1 MPIRASTGFE
11 TTLGCL
17 VDPGLAGLAVQLG
30 SVPGLADAEAKAI
43 CAGARAHI
51 TSAAL
56 LKVSRILLVELNAA
70 RVSGHL
76 HAPDPAARWQEWLSA
91 TKQLSF
97 WESLADHYPSLL
109 VRIRAVIGNGCGAA
123 LAMGTRFAADRRE
136 LARLPGSGPGQL
148 TDVTFGAGDSH
159 NSGQTVAVL
168 RMADGSRV
176 IYKPRSVA
184 VDACLA
190 RLVTFVTAAGH
201 EDGSRIRVPAVLSRP
216 GYGWAEHIQHRYCSG
231 EKELRLFYQGIG
243 HWLAIMRMVGGSDLH
258 AENVIACGPVPVV
271 VDCETLF
278 TPHAVATP
286 SGYGQAHDRSAQMI
300 ADSALR
306 TGLLPGR
313 GEALGWRGVD
323 SSAVGALPGQQP
335 YLSVPVI
342 VGAGTDEAR
351 MGYERRRIEA
361 AGNHPS
367 PEPVLARYWHLVVS
381 GFTEMTARLHDL
393 DEAGELA
400 EPLQAFADCPVRVV
414 VRNTATY
421 MELGRMLWHPASM
434 HDEPAAIEHAAR
446 LLAVHAENASAAPGD
461 RAVID
466 AEIAEIRD
474 GDVPVFITTPR
485 TGLLAG
491 PRGTCHGQAADLI
504 SDALHR
510 WRSSDLRMDVQVIS
524 GTLVSAYLNEGMM
537 PGDRSV
543 AATQVRLDNLDR
555 RRRQIAA
562 SIMRT
567 IRDVAIRADD
577 GTVTWIGPVISPT
590 GWAVRPL
597 SADLYNGLSGVAVAV
612 AAYQFEMSYD
622 RADPVDGLDQLL
634 AGTLSTVRAIED
646 QDELDMR
653 GAIAIRPGA
662 PGGYVGLASQIWG
675 WLLLGRLHVP
685 GVGTAD
691 AISRAL
697 VAARQMSAA
706 IEEDDSFDLFRG
718 VAGAIVPLLRLG
730 GWTGDARW
738 TSLACDAGKRLVDAA
753 KTGSTGARWGTSVF
767 PEGIGGTAHGA
778 TGIGWALARL
788 AADPAARTTCDEA
801 DSFTQI
807 ADAAFAF
814 EESLYDTATG
824 CWTDLREPGQITAAW
839 CHGAGGIGI
848 VAADLARIDG
858 GRWTEVLARAAACS
872 WAHGLGHN
880 HTLCH
885 GDLGIWEV
893 ISLALSAGAQPR
905 GVEPGA
911 LAARII
917 SGLGEHGPVS
927 GLARDTLHPAL
938 LPGIGGMAYQLLR
951 MHPDSPLPSVLLPD
965 PGPQADL

>member
-1 MPIRASTGFE
+1 MPSRASTGFE
-11 TTLGCL
+11 TALGCL
-17 VDPGLAGLAVQLG
+17 VDPDLAGLAAKLG
-30 SVPGLADAEAKAI
+30 SVPGLAAAEADAI

-76 HAPDPAARWQEWLSA
+76 HAPDPAARWQEWLSG
-91 TKQLSF
+91 TGRLSF
-97 WESLADHYPSLL
+97 WESLAGHYPSLL
-109 VRIRAVIGNGCGAA
+109 VRIRAVIGNGCEAA
-123 LAMGTRFAADRRE
+123 LAMGARFAADRRE
-136 LARLPGSGPGQL
+136 LASLPGSGAGQL
-148 TDVTFGAGDSH
+148 TEVTFGAGDSH
-159 NSGQTVAVL
+159 NRGQTVAIL
-168 RMADGSRV
+168 HTTGGGRV
-176 IYKPRSVA
+176 VYKPRSVD

-190 RLVTFVTAAGH
+190 RLVSFATA
-201 EDGSRIRVPAVLSRP
+201 DGDSSGGRIRVPAVLSRP
-216 GYGWAEHIQHRYCSG
+216 GYGWAEHIRHRYCSG
-231 EKELRLFYQGIG
+231 EEELRLFYQGIG
-243 HWLAIMRMVGGSDLH
+243 HWLAIMRLVGGSDLH

-278 TPHAVATP
+278 TPHAAATP
-286 SGYGQAHDRSAQMI
+286 SGYGQAHDRSALLI
-300 ADSALR
+300 AGSALR

-335 YLSVPVI
+335 YVSAPVI

-351 MGYERRRIEA
+351 MGYERRRIQA

-367 PEPVLARYWHLVVS
+367 PEPVLGRYWHLVVS
-381 GFTEMTARLHDL
+381 GFTEMTARLHEL
-393 DEAGELA
+393 DESGELA
-400 EPLQAFADCPVRVV
+400 GPLRDFADCPVRVV
-414 VRNTATY
+414 VRNTQTY

-446 LLAVHAENASAAPGD
+446 LLAVHADNASAAPGD
-461 RAVID
+461 RVVID

-474 GDVPVFITTPR
+474 GDVPVFMTTPR
-485 TGLLAG
+485 TGRLAG

-504 SDALHR
+504 GDALHR
-510 WRSSDLRMDVQVIS
+510 WRSSDLRMDLQVIS
-524 GTLVSAYLNEGMM
+524 GTLVSAYLNEGMS
-537 PGDRSV
+537 PGDRPV
-543 AATQVRLDNLDR
+543 AATRVHLDNLDR

-577 GTVTWIGPVISPT
+577 GTVTWIAPVISPT

-612 AAYQFEMSYD
+612 AAYQFELSHD

-646 QDELDMR
+646 QDERDMR

-662 PGGYVGLASQIWG
+662 PGAYIGLASQIWG
-675 WLLLGRLHVP
+675 WLLLSRLHVP
-685 GVGTAD
+685 ALGTAD

-697 VAARQMSAA
+697 VAARQMGAA

-718 VAGAIVPLLRLG
+718 LAGAIVPLLRLG

-738 TSLACDAGKRLVDAA
+738 TSLACTAGKRLVDAA
-753 KTGSTGARWGTSVF
+753 EAGSTGARWETSVF
-767 PEGIGGTAHGA
+767 PEGIGGTAHGV
-778 TGIGWALARL
+778 TGIGWGLARL
-788 AADPAARTTCDEA
+788 AADPVVRATCDDAE
-801 DSFTQI
+801 SFSQA

-848 VAADLARIDG
+848 VAADLARTNAQ
-858 GRWTEVLARAAACS
+858 RWTEVLARAAACS
-872 WAHGLGHN
+872 WANGLGHN

-893 ISLALSAGAQPR
+893 IGLALAAGVQPR
-905 GVEPGA
+905 GVEPDA
-911 LAARII
+911 VAARVI
-917 SGLGEHGPVS
+917 SGLGEHGPVT
-927 GLARDTLHPAL
+927 GLARDTLHPGL

-965 PGPQADL
+965 PGPAGSL